1 MVRMNSLKRRH
12 IKMTE
17 TRTHATPPANMLMLE
32 MLAGFQV
39 SQALYVAAKLDVAT
53 VLAGG
58 PRTVREI
65 AAAVNADAEAL
76 GRIIRFLATL
86 GLYRTN
92 GDQVELTELGATLA
106 KSRDTAYN
114 AALYWM
120 ETHYAPFGCLLDT
133 ARTGKNAAEEYY
145 GRTFFEWIYEEPERV
160 QVQNQAFAWV
170 TAALRDG
177 MFDGYRLP
185 EGTVVAD
192 IGGADGSMMARLL
205 ADEPDRRGIV
215 FDQPE
220 VVTAAEKTLA
230 DYKLADRVQA
240 VAGDFFQS
248 VPAADVY
255 ILSYILHDWN
265 DEESRRILRN
275 IASAAN
281 PGARLVIVEAII
293 PPGDKPH
300 PAKVIDLT
308 MLAMNNGRER
318 TAAEYTALLE
328 SAGFTLDRI
337 LPSPSM
343 FSFTEATLR

>member
-1 MVRMNSLKRRH
+1 
-12 IKMTE
+12 MTE
-17 TRTHATPPANMLMLE
+17 ANHHAKPPANMLMLQ

-39 SQALYVAAKLDVAT
+39 SQALYVVAKLDVAT

-65 AAAVNADAEAL
+65 AAEVDADADAL

-92 GDQVELTELGATLA
+92 GEQVEVTELGATLA

-114 AALYWM
+114 AALYWG
-120 ETHYAPFGCLLDT
+120 ETHYSPFGRLLDT
-133 ARTGKNAAEEYY
+133 ARTGKNAAEEYF
-145 GRTFFEWIYEEPERV
+145 GKTFFEWIYEEPERV

-205 ADEPDRRGIV
+205 ANEPDRRGIV

-220 VVTAAEKTLA
+220 VVTAAEKTLV
-230 DYKLADRVQA
+230 DHNLADRVQT
-240 VAGDFFQS
+240 VAGDFFES

-255 ILSYILHDWN
+255 ILSFILHDWN
-265 DEESRRILRN
+265 DEDCRRILRN
-275 IASAAN
+275 IAGAAN

-293 PPGDKPH
+293 PPGDEPH

-318 TAAEYTALLE
+318 TAAEYTALLD
-328 SAGFTLDRI
+328 SSQFTLDRI
-337 LPSPSM
+337 VSSPTM
-343 FSFTEATLR
+343 FSFTEATPR